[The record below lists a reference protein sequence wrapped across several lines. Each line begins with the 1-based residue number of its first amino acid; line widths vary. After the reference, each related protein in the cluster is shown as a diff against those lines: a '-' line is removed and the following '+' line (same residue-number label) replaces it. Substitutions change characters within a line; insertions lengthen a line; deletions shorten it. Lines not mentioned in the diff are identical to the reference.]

1 VNEHSDE
8 AAIIAV
14 LLRHFEAH
22 QIPRAL
28 DIKEKVDRGEPLSDW
43 DISFIRDLLDEANR
57 VEPLVNRHTEMQS
70 LYAYAVRLYEEIT
83 ATALMN
89 ERAGVQL
96 GAS

>member
-8 AAIIAV
+8 TGMIAV

-28 DIKEKVDRGEPLSDW
+28 DIKEKVDRGDALNDW
-43 DISFIRDLLDEANR
+43 DISVIRDLLDEANR
-57 VEPLVNRHTEMQS
+57 VEPLVNRHTEMQA
-70 LYAYAVRLYEEIT
+70 LYAYAVRLYDEIT

-96 GAS
+96 EAS